1 MSTNRRIV
9 CSSTPASLRGST
21 RAVGCCSGSPGPRVP
36 PWSSYSCSSRAR
48 EGSADVLRG
57 RRTSPGARRRR
68 TRVWMHDLRFPHS
81 APHGEA
87 LHPVRPV
94 SWPPEYGC
102 AVGAAHGRSRPDADQ
117 RPTGS
122 GRPVERRLHGPSRP
136 GSSTTTLDD
145 ATQPS
150 EAIPRSA
157 GCNQPHDRVQLIC
170 SAFLSRGM
178 ARRRRG
184 LFLDG
189 ASCFVIWLVGER
201 VFDARSV

>member
-1 MSTNRRIV
+1 MRNERQDEMSTNRRIV

-36 PWSSYSCSSRAR
+36 PWSSCSCSSRAR

-122 GRPVERRLHGPSRP
+122 GRPVERRLHGALASWIEYYN
-136 GSSTTTLDD
+136 S
-145 ATQPS
+145 
-150 EAIPRSA
+150 
-157 GCNQPHDRVQLIC
+157 
-170 SAFLSRGM
+170 
-178 ARRRRG
+178 RRRHSALGGHPPIGR
-184 LFLDG
+184 LQPT
-189 ASCFVIWLVGER
+189 S
-201 VFDARSV
+201 